1 MNSNKSFFNLFIV
14 AIFLLILST
23 KTFCLGKAIF
33 IGTEGNDNNSGLLPS
48 SPLKSFSFA
57 VSQLSPGD
65 TLYIL
70 QGIYSG
76 PLLLENINGLPDNQI
91 IISGYSQIQDE
102 YPVID
107 GGASEPTLTGNYLWL
122 IIRNSSWLEVSKIN
136 FRNGW
141 TDPISI
147 SNSNYISFNRCI
159 FNGGRK
165 VIAARGINTHHL
177 LVENCFWDQGGN
189 SLWTL
194 VQDALNVPAW
204 DSMHHGLLSYYNGSI
219 IDFNGTSGS
228 IIIRNNRI
236 RNAFNGIR
244 WSAAKNYDTNI
255 EIYDNYISHIRD
267 NDFEPENY
275 TYNLH
280 IYNNHSH
287 NIHKTM
293 SVDNVEGGNIYYYG
307 NVITTDNDTWT
318 VNICTGF
325 WKVYGSTRVLTFP
338 MFGFNN
344 SFYGSGRAFGSMS
357 GKAKEFKHFNNA
369 YFFSSFRAWELNEWD
384 ATNEFDYDISNK
396 NWASNIINNNQE
408 KNGKIADIEYV
419 DPPSYNL
426 KLKSTS
432 PGIDAGKIMNLPEFN
447 WVQRFDGT
455 APDVGAYEGDKFI
468 DGPAFRFRLPNNVT
482 VPYKEKPRI
491 VKHLINSTNFH
502 IYFSERIDPQTVTQ
516 NIIDLKKNNN
526 SVSILNISISSDGY
540 ELIIEINENLTNSE
554 ISYKFN
560 SLPIGLNGERATLWG
575 AKPLKEVP
583 KILTSVRSKIVD
595 NKPMSGNLLA
605 YPNPSNNE
613 TIVLL
618 DVNSPIE
625 DEIKVYD
632 VLGKEVATINSNAI
646 VEGKYRFL
654 INSKSLSS
662 GIYFIIYRDNNY
674 YLRQK
679 FIVLK

>member
-14 AIFLLILST
+14 AIFLLILGT
-23 KTFCLGKAIF
+23 KSFCLGKAIF
-33 IGTEGNDNNSGLLPS
+33 IGTDGNDNNSGLLPS
-48 SPLKSFSFA
+48 SPLKSFSYA
-57 VSQLSPGD
+57 LSQLLPGD
-65 TLYIL
+65 TLYVL
-70 QGIYSG
+70 QGNYLG
-76 PLLLENINGLPDNQI
+76 PIIVENINGLPENQI
-91 IISGYSQIQDE
+91 LIIGYSNIQDE

-107 GGASEPTLTGNYLWL
+107 GGAFEPTLTGNYLWL
-122 IIRNSSWLEVSKIN
+122 IIRNSSWIEFGKII

-147 SNSNYISFNRCI
+147 FNSNYISFNRCV

-165 VIAARGINTHHL
+165 VIVARGTNTHHL

-189 SLWTL
+189 SLWTI
-194 VQDALNVPAW
+194 VQDALNIPAW

-219 IDFNGTSGS
+219 IEFSGTSGS

-307 NVITTDNDTWT
+307 NVITTDNDPWT
-318 VNICTGF
+318 NIICTGF

-338 MFGFNN
+338 MIAFNN
-344 SFYGSGRAFGSMS
+344 SFYGTGRAFGSMS

-369 YFFSSFRAWELNEWD
+369 YFFSASRTWELNEWD
-384 ATNEFDYDISNK
+384 VTNEFDYDISNK
-396 NWASNIINNNQE
+396 NWASNLINNNQE
-408 KNGKIADIEYV
+408 KNGKIANIEYI
-419 DPPSYNL
+419 DPLSYNL

-432 PGIDAGKIMNLPEFN
+432 PGIDAGKIINLPEFN
-447 WVQRFDGT
+447 WVQRYDGT
-455 APDVGAYEGDKFI
+455 APDVGAYEGDRFI

-482 VPYKEKPRI
+482 VPYLEKPRI
-491 VKHLINSTNFH
+491 VKFLINSTNLH
-502 IYFSERIDPQTVTQ
+502 IYFSEKIDPKSVTQ
-516 NIIDLKKNNN
+516 NILDLKKNNY
-526 SVSILNISISSDGY
+526 SIVINNISLSSDGY
-540 ELIIEINENLTNSE
+540 ELIIETNENLTNSE
-554 ISYKFN
+554 IIYKFN
-560 SLPIGLNGERATLWG
+560 TLPIGINGERVTLWG
-575 AKPLKEVP
+575 ANPLKEIP
-583 KILTSVRSKIVD
+583 KILTNVR
-595 NKPMSGNLLA
+595 NKPVENKSILGKLLV
-605 YPNPSNNE
+605 YPNPTNSE
-613 TIVLL
+613 AIVLL
-618 DVNSPIE
+618 DVNRPIK
-625 DEIKVYD
+625 DEVKVYD
-632 VLGKEVATINSNAI
+632 VLGKEIATIKSKTTL
-646 VEGKYRFL
+646 EGKYSFV
-654 INSKSLSS
+654 INTKSLTS
-662 GIYFIIYRDNNY
+662 GIYFIVYRDNNY
-674 YLRQK
+674 HLTQK